1 MGRNKTLERRV
12 AIRISRQKSAVVL
25 REDFDDL
32 GGYDQ
37 VGRALRQLV
46 AKGVIMKIGYG
57 LYARTE
63 PSYFN
68 PGERVPEKP
77 LFPDLAREALAR
89 LGVEIVPSTF
99 QKQYM
104 EGKHNQ
110 VLNGRVFGTTSRIT
124 RRIGYDGFYT
134 SYERFAR

>member
-1 MGRNKTLERRV
+1 MARKNSLERRIT
-12 AIRISRQKSAVVL
+12 ARIARKKSPVIL

-37 VGRALRQLV
+37 VGRVLRQLV

-68 PGERVPEKP
+68 PEERVPEKP
-77 LFPDLAREALAR
+77 LFPDLAREALER
-89 LGVEIVPSTF
+89 LGVEIVPSTLER
-99 QKQYM
+99 QYM

-110 VLNGRVFGTTSRIT
+110 VLNGRLFGTTSRIT
-124 RRIGYDGFYT
+124 RRIGRDGYYT
-134 SYERFAR
+134 SYERFAG

>member
-1 MGRNKTLERRV
+1 MPKYNTLERKI
-12 AIRISRQKSAVVL
+12 ATRISRQKSVVVL
-25 REDFDDL
+25 RKDFDDL

-77 LFPDLAREALAR
+77 LFPDLAREALTR
-89 LGVEIVPSTF
+89 LGVEIVPSTL
-99 QKQYM
+99 QRQYM

-110 VLNGRVFGTTSRIT
+110 VLNGRLFGTTSRIT